1 MARSRSQGVGKFSV
15 LLAPGAHGTF
25 ICATLALAACA
36 TIPAASIGPTAQLGE
51 VAAVGSLRVRPLRI
65 VEDSRC
71 PINAHCIWAGRLILR
86 AEIRGSGKSET
97 RDLTLGEPLAGV
109 DGKLT
114 LVIVEP
120 GKLAGSEK
128 PLPYKFT
135 FAFTAK

>member
-1 MARSRSQGVGKFSV
+1 MRRSLANALPRPMHRALP
-15 LLAPGAHGTF
+15 LL
-25 ICATLALAACA
+25 ATLALAACA
-36 TIPAASIGPTAQLGE
+36 TVPAAPLSPTAELGQA
-51 VAAVGSLRVRPLRI
+51 AAVGSLRVRPLHI

-71 PINAHCIWAGRLILR
+71 PINARCVWAGRLILR
-86 AEIRGSGKSET
+86 AEIRGSGWRET